1 MKKFTMQNAY
11 LLFALLLTVFM
22 TGCNNNNDSNPAP
35 PVTDTT
41 APTVTLTVPNNTA
54 TDVAINTKII
64 ATFSEDMASAT
75 ITGTTFTLTEPGG
88 TVAGEVTYPAG
99 VKTASF
105 APTTALDSGIVYTA
119 KITIG
124 ATDLAGNPLAVDK
137 EWTFTTG

>member
-1 MKKFTMQNAY
+1 MKKFKLQNAY
-11 LLFALLLTVFM
+11 LLCALLLTVLVV
-22 TGCNNNNDSNPAP
+22 GCSNNDDSNPASS
-35 PVTDTT
+35 DTT
-41 APTVTLTVPNNTA
+41 APTVTLTAPTNTA
-54 TDVAINTKII
+54 TDVAINTKIT
-64 ATFSEDMASAT
+64 ATFSESMAPAT

-88 TVAGEVTYPAG
+88 TVAGEVAYTTG